1 MTTMPRGNVEVVL
14 AALADPTRRRLL
26 DELATRGES
35 TATALAGELSVT
47 RQAVMQHLG
56 VLDSAGLVVGQKLGR
71 ERRYQV
77 RSAGLSDTARWMD
90 ALAAQWDSRLAAI
103 KRIAESG

>member
-1 MTTMPRGNVEVVL
+1 MTTATGGNVEVVL

-26 DELATRGES
+26 DRLAAHGES

-47 RQAVMQHLG
+47 RQAVVQHLG
-56 VLDSAGLVVGQKLGR
+56 VLDSAGLVVGHKQGR

-77 RSAGLSDTARWMD
+77 RSTGLSDTARWMD
-90 ALAAQWDSRLAAI
+90 GLAAQWDSRLAAI
-103 KRIAESG
+103 KRIAES